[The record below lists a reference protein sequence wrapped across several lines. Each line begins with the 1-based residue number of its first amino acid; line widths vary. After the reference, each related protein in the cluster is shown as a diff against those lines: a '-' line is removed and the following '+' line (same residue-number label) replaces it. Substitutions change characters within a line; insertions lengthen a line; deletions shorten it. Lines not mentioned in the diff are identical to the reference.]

1 MSGEKEGDVK
11 LLLVDDDPIQRKL
24 AVRRLQMA
32 GHEVAT
38 AEDGAHALAVLRDDP
53 PEAVVSDV
61 VMPNVDGFALCE
73 AIRADDKL
81 RGIPVF
87 LITNSSLEESDRMLA
102 RRAGARD
109 MILRTPDFADV
120 LKALGGA

>member
-1 MSGEKEGDVK
+1 MK
-11 LLLVDDDPIQRKL
+11 LLLVDDDPLQRKL

-38 AEDGAHALAVLRDDP
+38 AEDGAQALALLRDDR

-61 VMPNVDGFALCE
+61 VMPNLDGFALCE
-73 AIRADDKL
+73 AIQADEEL
-81 RGIPVF
+81 RGIPVI
-87 LITNSSLEESDRMLA
+87 LITNSSLEDADRLLA

-109 MILRTPDFADV
+109 MIVRTPDFADV
-120 LKALGGA
+120 IKALGGA